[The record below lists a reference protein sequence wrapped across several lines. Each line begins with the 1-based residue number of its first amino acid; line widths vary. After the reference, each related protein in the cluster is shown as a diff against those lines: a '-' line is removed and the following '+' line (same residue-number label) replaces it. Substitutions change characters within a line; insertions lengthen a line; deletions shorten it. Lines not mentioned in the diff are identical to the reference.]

1 MNLRKIL
8 LFFLFPPL
16 SFQMLIKCCYWLKP
30 CKVNTGKKNE
40 QDRCPLRYGM
50 YFGES
55 CNVISLPG
63 VNIKFYYTQYWQQLK
78 SQVKIIDNL
87 ALEFC
92 VPTSRN
98 INSLSDGQHQIFKN
112 INKIVL
118 LMCALT
124 DLLFF
129 FCWYYWKARKK
140 SLLKEL
146 LKNSDGLIYLFFFFF
161 GVKINE
167 VKKIL

>member
-1 MNLRKIL
+1 
-8 LFFLFPPL
+8 
-16 SFQMLIKCCYWLKP
+16 
-30 CKVNTGKKNE
+30 
-40 QDRCPLRYGM
+40 M

-129 FCWYYWKARKK
+129 SVGITGKQKKKEKK

-146 LKNSDGLIYLFFFFF
+146 LKNSDGLIYLFFFFS
-161 GVKINE
+161 VWK
-167 VKKIL
+167 

>member
-129 FCWYYWKARKK
+129 FCWYYWKAKKKRKK
-140 SLLKEL
+140 KPIKRIIEEFWRA
-146 LKNSDGLIYLFFFFF
+146 YLFFFFS
-161 GVKINE
+161 VWK
-167 VKKIL
+167 